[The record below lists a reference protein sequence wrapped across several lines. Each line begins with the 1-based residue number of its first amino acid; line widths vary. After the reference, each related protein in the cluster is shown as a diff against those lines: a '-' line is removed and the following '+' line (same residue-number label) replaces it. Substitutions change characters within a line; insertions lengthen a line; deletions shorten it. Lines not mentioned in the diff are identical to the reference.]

1 LSGGLGSHVD
11 AGKVIVPMTSADPA
25 AGILDTTRP
34 LGVYVHFPF
43 CRARCPYCD
52 FATAVRDP
60 IPHDEYATAVVA
72 ELSARAG
79 WFRGEGAPDLRSIYF
94 GGGTPGLWRTE
105 AIGRVI
111 ETARRLFDAT
121 RSLEIT
127 VETNPGEVTAE
138 SVAGLRTAGVNRVSL
153 GMQAFQDRLLRSIGR
168 QHSVAAIATAVQTL
182 RDAGID
188 NLCADLMFGLP
199 GQTMADWCR
208 SLDAVVALGPE
219 HITAYALT
227 IERGTPFGALERAG
241 KLARPDD
248 EAVAAMY
255 ATAQN
260 TLQAADFEH
269 YEISSY
275 ARPGRRAVHN
285 TLYWTGGAY
294 LGVGAS
300 ASSFRPLV
308 DGSGWR
314 FSNPRAVETYL
325 RRAAA
330 DNGNPSPAKVEAR
343 SARDLENEGLWL
355 SLRTSDGV
363 DRAAHARCYGRD
375 PLGFAERAAA
385 AQKCEGAG
393 WLSITRDRL
402 RLTATG
408 FLFADEVSS
417 RLWLGN

>member
-1 LSGGLGSHVD
+1 
-11 AGKVIVPMTSADPA
+11 MTSPDPA
-25 AGILDTTRP
+25 TGILDTTQP

-52 FATAVRDP
+52 FATAVREP
-60 IPHDEYATAVVA
+60 IPHDEYAAAVIA
-72 ELSARAG
+72 ELSARAA
-79 WFRGEGAPDLRSIYF
+79 WFRNTNPPDLKSIYF
-94 GGGTPGLWRTE
+94 GGGTPGLWRPE

-111 ETARRLFDAT
+111 EATRRLFAAT
-121 RSLEIT
+121 GPLEIT

-138 SVAGLRTAGVNRVSL
+138 SLEDMRAAGVNRVSL
-153 GMQAFQDRLLRSIGR
+153 GMQAFQDHLLRGIGR
-168 QHSVAAIATAVQTL
+168 QHSVAAIAAAVTAV
-182 RDAGID
+182 RAAGID

-199 GQTMADWCR
+199 GQTIDDWR
-208 SLDAVVALGPE
+208 QSLDALVALGPQ

-248 EAVAAMY
+248 ETVAAMY
-255 ATAQN
+255 STAHEV
-260 TLQAADFEH
+260 LQAADFEH

-285 TLYWTGGAY
+285 SLYWKGGAY

-300 ASSFRPLV
+300 ASSFRPLA
-308 DGSGWR
+308 DGTGWR

-325 RRAAA
+325 RRVAA
-330 DNGNPSPAKVEAR
+330 GKGSLLPAQVER
-343 SARDLENEGLWL
+343 RTTEDLENEGLWL

-363 DRAAHARCYGRD
+363 DRAAHARRYGRD
-375 PLGFAERAAA
+375 PLARPERGSAAK
-385 AQKCEGAG
+385 KCADAG
-393 WLSITRDRL
+393 WLTVALDRL

-417 RLWLGN
+417 RLWLGK